1 MKEIIITTKTTT
13 GRVGAA
19 RPSSYHRVCDMHV
32 NVQISLIRPSIQL
45 NIFLEKKNIIF
56 EMKDKI

>member
-32 NVQISLIRPSIQL
+32 NVQISSIRPSIQL
-45 NIFLEKKNIIF
+45 NIFLEKKKKHYF
-56 EMKDKI
+56 